1 MRYLLSIY
9 VDESGFADATPE
21 DGSRMRAAYTAF
33 TDEVE
38 AAGVLRGG
46 DGLQP
51 SSTSTTVRVR
61 DGEPLLT
68 DGPFAETREQLAG
81 YYLLECADLDEALGW
96 AAKIPGAAWG
106 AVEVRPVLDYGT
118 DRLGSAARDAA
129 ARG

>member
-1 MRYLLSIY
+1 MRYLLSIIT
-9 VDESGFADATPE
+9 DESGFERATPE
-21 DGSRMRAAYTAF
+21 ERERMSAAYVAF

-51 SSTSTTVRVR
+51 SSTATTVRVR

-68 DGPFAETREQLAG
+68 DGPFAETREQLGG
-81 YYLLECADLDEALGW
+81 YYLLECGDLDEAVRW
-96 AAKIPGAAWG
+96 AAKIPGAAGG
-106 AVEVRPVLDYGT
+106 AVEVRPVMDYT
-118 DRLGSAARDAA
+118 TERLGSEAREAA

>member
-9 VDESGFADATPE
+9 TDESGFGEATPE
-21 DGSRMRAAYTAF
+21 DRSKMRAAYVAF

-46 DGLQP
+46 DGLQS
-51 SSTSTTVRVR
+51 SSTATTVRVR

-68 DGPFAETREQLAG
+68 DGPFAETREQLGG

-118 DRLGSAARDAA
+118 DRLGSAARETA